1 MILLDTMVKKGKLLR
16 KKQYKGIDEDN
27 IYNYFKRQSTF
38 RETDIYYTIINEDN
52 LLIRETSKKSN
63 DSDNRQAYL

>member
-16 KKQYKGIDEDN
+16 KKQHKGIDEDN
-27 IYNYFKRQSTF
+27 IYNYSKRWSTF

-63 DSDNRQAYL
+63 DSDNKQAYL